1 VEWIWEVILMQ
12 VNIKQELSKLDRN
25 DFNQVRDLIDKITE
39 DINDSYTHGN
49 EYMLDVVRDYMFDLL
64 NPNLLDFNNENF

>member
-1 VEWIWEVILMQ
+1 ME